1 MQELMKFIKTLE
13 RFKGKM
19 DCASTLAEVLKSNDE
34 ILIDMCGAVLH
45 AIDDYNHIKQFFK

>member
-1 MQELMKFIKTLE
+1 MQELARFMATFE
-13 RFKGKM
+13 RFNGKV

>member
-1 MQELMKFIKTLE
+1 MQELARFMATLE

-34 ILIDMCGAVLH
+34 ILIDMCEAVLN

>member
-13 RFKGKM
+13 RFKGKI
-19 DCASTLAEVLKSNDE
+19 DCTPTLVKILKSDG
-34 ILIDMCGAVLH
+34 ILLYDFCDAVLN

>member
-13 RFKGKM
+13 RFKGKI
-19 DCASTLAEVLKSNDE
+19 DCTSTLAKILKSDGS
-34 ILIDMCGAVLH
+34 LLYDFCDAVLN

>member
-13 RFKGKM
+13 RFKGKI
-19 DCASTLAEVLKSNDE
+19 DCTSTLAKILKSDGSLLYDFCE
-34 ILIDMCGAVLH
+34 AVLN

>member
-1 MQELMKFIKTLE
+1 MKELARFIATLE
-13 RFKGKM
+13 RFKGKV

-34 ILIDMCGAVLH
+34 ILIDMCGAVLN

>member
-13 RFKGKM
+13 RFKGKI
-19 DCASTLAEVLKSNDE
+19 DCASLAKILKSDGSL
-34 ILIDMCGAVLH
+34 LIDFCEAVLY